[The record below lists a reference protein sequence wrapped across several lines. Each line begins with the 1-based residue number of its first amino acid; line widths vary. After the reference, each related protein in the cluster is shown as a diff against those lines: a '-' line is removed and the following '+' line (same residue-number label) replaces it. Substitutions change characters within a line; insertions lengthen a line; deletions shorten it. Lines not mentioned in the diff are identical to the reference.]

1 MHNHRIREH
10 GQKVSRIVL
19 LLCAFDPN
27 QIPHRRFV
35 NMDELSLE
43 IVVEVEQYI
52 AYKRVNKG
60 DKTILISK

>member
-1 MHNHRIREH
+1 
-10 GQKVSRIVL
+10 
-19 LLCAFDPN
+19 
-27 QIPHRRFV
+27 
-35 NMDELSLE
+35 MDELSLE